1 MRQLLRLVPHGVR
14 RRIISHMVK
23 PYTLVGPERMKNIY
37 RLAHRIENE
46 AIPGDVVECGVYNGG
61 TAAILAHFASRSRH
75 DRTVWLFDSFEGMP
89 QASEEDGE
97 AAQDQKGTVVG
108 NIEKVKKVLRA
119 VDADLERINIIKGWF
134 ENTFSD
140 VSINQIALLNIDSDW
155 YESVRLCLATLYD
168 AVVPGGIVSIDDY
181 GHWPG
186 CKKAVDEFVKDRQL
200 PYRLNR
206 VDYTARWFQKL

>member
-1 MRQLLRLVPHGVR
+1 MRRLLRLVPHGVR
-14 RRIISHMVK
+14 RRIISHIVK

-61 TAAILAHFASRSRH
+61 TAAILAHFASRSKH